1 MERNGDALKGAC
13 YFSAVIHSYRMLRS
27 LLTLLVLS
35 IGQAQ
40 AQQAVVPAGGEATGT
55 GGTVSY
61 TTGQVTSATVSSSN
75 GSVAQGVQQPY
86 EVIATSLVQES
97 NGQLLATAFPNPA
110 SSFINIHLQSMVDQG
125 NYRLMDALGQLVLQ
139 GRFGG
144 TDDTLDL
151 ASLPAASYHLVLFTG
166 AKPIGTFTV
175 IKH

>member
-1 MERNGDALKGAC
+1 
-13 YFSAVIHSYRMLRS
+13 MLRS
-27 LLTLLVLS
+27 LFTLLVLS

-40 AQQAVVPAGGEATGT
+40 AQQAVVPAGGEATGN

-110 SSFINIHLQSMVDQG
+110 SSFINIHIQSMVDQG

-144 TDDTLDL
+144 TDDTIDL